1 MDKYVDTGALLQVL
15 IVSVLGGAGL
25 VAVFAVGLVG
35 TSYASAG
42 TTGEP
47 SRGRRTAGLSLA
59 AVSFAVVAAGVVL
72 GIYAMLN
79 KPA

>member
-15 IVSVLGGAGL
+15 FASILGGAGL

-35 TSYASAG
+35 TTFAG
-42 TTGEP
+42 SSGQTTTG
-47 SRGRRTAGLSLA
+47 RRVTGLGLA
-59 AVSFAVVAAGVVL
+59 AISFLIVAAGVVL
-72 GIYAMLN
+72 GIYAMLR